1 MKVSELIKHLKEFNP
16 NLPVYVRQE
25 ESYSGNGAD
34 YWELTKMDIISGDIR
49 DLETEKEYPAVLIG
63 DDRV

>member
-1 MKVSELIKHLKEFNP
+1 MKVSELIKHLKGFNP
-16 NLPVYVRQE
+16 NLQVYVRQE

-34 YWELTKMDIISGDIR
+34 YWELTKMDVISGDIR